1 MHDNSLNQMLI
12 IDLDKGH
19 TSYVDIGLEGK
30 NDNQNKCVNIGDN
43 IYAISSLDKV
53 FVMCI
58 TNLKVGDQ
66 RKGNHVQIKEQK
78 ESGDNIRNNNV

>member
-30 NDNQNKCVNIGDN
+30 NDN
-43 IYAISSLDKV
+43 
-53 FVMCI
+53 
-58 TNLKVGDQ
+58 
-66 RKGNHVQIKEQK
+66 
-78 ESGDNIRNNNV
+78 